1 MHIPPQNKMNTLN
14 LHNQPVEKEHVLPN
28 LYDFGFHILMFQGV
42 INLLVVCK
50 CLATTKSSI
59 EVSEKHESARTF
71 KEKLLANLMMVKN
84 PSIRPPISWGG
95 LHWVGGKYPPNFP
108 EASNIGR
115 WDEAKIGHCFFA
127 CSQPKMTRMF
137 SGWWL
142 NQPIWKICSS
152 KWVHLPQIRGE
163 NKKYLKPSPRYGL
176 NIRESLID
184 WHLFTWPLPNLLVWC
199 SFHL

>member
-1 MHIPPQNKMNTLN
+1 MSLVCLSLPLWGGLQYEAEMNVSPVFKSSKDYSKGQAKEVTNLVGFFDSYHPPMMAVEGELGISSSPNLKCTSPPKKNEHLN

-84 PSIRPPISWGG
+84 PSIRPPIS
-95 LHWVGGKYPPNFP
+95 
-108 EASNIGR
+108 
-115 WDEAKIGHCFFA
+115 
-127 CSQPKMTRMF
+127 
-137 SGWWL
+137 
-142 NQPIWKICSS
+142 
-152 KWVHLPQIRGE
+152 
-163 NKKYLKPSPRYGL
+163 
-176 NIRESLID
+176 
-184 WHLFTWPLPNLLVWC
+184 
-199 SFHL
+199 